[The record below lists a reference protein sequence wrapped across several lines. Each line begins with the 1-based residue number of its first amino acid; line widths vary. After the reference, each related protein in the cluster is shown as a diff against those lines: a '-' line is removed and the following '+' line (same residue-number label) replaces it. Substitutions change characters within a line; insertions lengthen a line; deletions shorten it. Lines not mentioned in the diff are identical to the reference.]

1 MYTVKLVHY
10 QILIY
15 YNIIFYSLHKIILC
29 SFDLKQQV
37 YDKKVFQVI
46 YNTTIAAEHAVS
58 RINGFEYPP
67 GHPIILE
74 FSSSSL

>member
-1 MYTVKLVHY
+1 VYFN
-10 QILIY
+10 LI
-15 YNIIFYSLHKIILC
+15 
-29 SFDLKQQV
+29 LKQQV

-46 YNTTIAAEHAVS
+46 YNTTAAAEHAVN

-74 FSSSSL
+74 FSSSTL

>member
-1 MYTVKLVHY
+1 MKFF
-10 QILIY
+10 I
-15 YNIIFYSLHKIILC
+15 
-29 SFDLKQQV
+29 LKQQV

-46 YNTTIAAEHAVS
+46 YNTSVAAEHAVS

-74 FSSSSL
+74 FSNSPM

>member
-1 MYTVKLVHY
+1 M
-10 QILIY
+10 
-15 YNIIFYSLHKIILC
+15 
-29 SFDLKQQV
+29 

-46 YNTTIAAEHAVS
+46 YNSITAAEHAVN

-74 FSSSSL
+74 FSSNSM